1 MTPAISLKKDHI
13 DVMIRHALE
22 DVPNE
27 CCGLL
32 GGTSGV
38 IAEVYLAQNAEK
50 SPYRFSIDFKE
61 QRRLE
66 EKMVMKGEELL
77 GFYHSH
83 TGSPAR
89 PSPTDIR
96 MMTAFFG
103 PPIVHFVVSVA
114 DRTSPDIRA
123 FYIENGK
130 AQEQEFAILGE
141 G

>member
-38 IAEVYLAQNAEK
+38 MAEVYLAQNAEK

-83 TGSPAR
+83 PGSPAR